1 MKVLLINS
9 PLFKYRNNLYDEDSL
24 PPLGLGYIASQ
35 LERDGFEVEVLDTI
49 FLRMPLADIIEYI
62 NNGRPDVIA
71 SNIFT
76 TNCALV
82 KELVEAI
89 DYPAH
94 IVIGG
99 LSVRELHKYILDW
112 ATANPIDMVIGDG
125 ELIMTDIL
133 HDQVN
138 ESPFIQ
144 QGNRRVFQA
153 NGCSAYFVQNIA
165 HAPLDRHFLLNEPVK
180 HALGFVEA
188 NIVTSRGCIY
198 NCSFCAAA
206 RSLNKDTPIREMDAL
221 LYRPKS
227 FLS

>member
-1 MKVLLINS
+1 LLSWPCFTKV
-9 PLFKYRNNLYDEDSL
+9 SL
-24 PPLGLGYIASQ
+24 PSKRWLLLQ
-35 LERDGFEVEVLDTI
+35 HL
-49 FLRMPLADIIEYI
+49 LRVWGGQFPPECPGQFRPEWVVSLRR
-62 NNGRPDVIA
+62 NGVVTFIRI
-71 SNIFT
+71 ST
-76 TNCALV
+76 LV